1 MFGQIWRHKGF
12 KRKARTMK
20 VRVQLLAAMSGN
32 VSGDEHDIREVSAK
46 SALALVKADMVIAL
60 ADEPGEV
67 LDIETLEAMAEDEAA
82 IEAASKARADAMA
95 RRKGRGNRRR

>member
-1 MFGQIWRHKGF
+1 
-12 KRKARTMK
+12 MK

-32 VSGDEHDIREVSAK
+32 VSGDEGDIREVPIK

-82 IEAASKARADAMA
+82 IDAATKANADAKA
-95 RRKGRGNRRR
+95 KADAENK